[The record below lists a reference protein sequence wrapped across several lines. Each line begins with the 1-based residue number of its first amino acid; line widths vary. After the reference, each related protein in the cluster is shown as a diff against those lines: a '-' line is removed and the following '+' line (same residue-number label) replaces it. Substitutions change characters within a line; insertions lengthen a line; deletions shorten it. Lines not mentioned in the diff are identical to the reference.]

1 MTIMREERR
10 EDAHDLDNV
19 TYNLAVVVAL
29 LAVGSV
35 LLFRVKLG
43 TPRGVGARPR
53 PSVTLRGWGVPLRR
67 VKSALRELER
77 KTFHLCGLLVPLIH
91 LALLEGGFRQRT
103 CIIIAWAITSIGWSA
118 DLARLHIPF
127 VARHWP
133 LQTILRDHEHEQLTG
148 GCYFSLGCTLA
159 MTVSPPDVSSC
170 AIIFLVLGDMAA
182 ALIGVSFGGEVASL
196 KLGRE
201 GKKSVEGSLAMFCV
215 CFLVAMVFFWDV
227 QLSEYAAVVA
237 AATAT
242 LTELYEPLLLDD
254 NLTIPFFSALAL
266 QVALYRVRCPPCA
279 NVREARCYLF

>member
-1 MTIMREERR
+1 
-10 EDAHDLDNV
+10 
-19 TYNLAVVVAL
+19 
-29 LAVGSV
+29 
-35 LLFRVKLG
+35 
-43 TPRGVGARPR
+43 
-53 PSVTLRGWGVPLRR
+53 
-67 VKSALRELER
+67 
-77 KTFHLCGLLVPLIH
+77 
-91 LALLEGGFRQRT
+91 
-103 CIIIAWAITSIGWSA
+103 
-118 DLARLHIPF
+118 
-127 VARHWP
+127 
-133 LQTILRDHEHEQLTG
+133 
-148 GCYFSLGCTLA
+148 
-159 MTVSPPDVSSC
+159 VSSC

-254 NLTIPFFSALAL
+254 NLTIPSRAVWKSTSELRHRADAATEKMSRRWRGAPEIRFPHRFFSALAL
-266 QVALYRVRCPPCA
+266 QVALCRVRCPPCA